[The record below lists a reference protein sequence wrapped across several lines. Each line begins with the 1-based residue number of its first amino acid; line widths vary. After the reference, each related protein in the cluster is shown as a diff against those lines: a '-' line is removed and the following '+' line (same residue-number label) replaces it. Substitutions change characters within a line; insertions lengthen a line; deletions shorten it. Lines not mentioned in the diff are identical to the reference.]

1 MPEDSCAQ
9 LLSLSPAFRH
19 NPHYEDRNHWF
30 WKNRGWSRTQRM
42 GSDIALRLMNPAEAT
57 ELVKSGDVLAR
68 TFVAIFAGAGS
79 TDRRRSRFRKLLD
92 LLHR

>member
-1 MPEDSCAQ
+1 
-9 LLSLSPAFRH
+9 
-19 NPHYEDRNHWF
+19 
-30 WKNRGWSRTQRM
+30 M

-79 TDRRRSRFRKLLD
+79 TDRRRSRFRKLIRFAAPLGATQFVAA
-92 LLHR
+92 